1 MNKLYLFILIETL
14 TNKWNLRI
22 LKSKFIMKICNPK
35 MHRQKFL
42 GKGDEKC
49 RRLKNTSLSTQL
61 SSLKALN

>member
-1 MNKLYLFILIETL
+1 
-14 TNKWNLRI
+14 
-22 LKSKFIMKICNPK
+22 MKICNPK